1 MIGWLR
7 GELID
12 IENFTVTL
20 ACGGVGYEVSVP
32 ETILVQLPPIGEPC
46 ELRIRQ
52 IFREDGTTLYGF
64 HTATQR
70 RVFDLLLTVT
80 GCGPKVALAL
90 LGQVGEESIIHAVLA
105 QDPKTL
111 TRATGVGTKLGERI
125 ILELREKMHKESL
138 ALKIDRTKSASD
150 DLVDALL
157 ALGYRRQEAET
168 AAETAR
174 AAGGNIEA
182 QIRAALQN
190 LRR

>member
-1 MIGWLR
+1 
-7 GELID
+7 
-12 IENFTVTL
+12 
-20 ACGGVGYEVSVP
+20 
-32 ETILVQLPPIGEPC
+32 
-46 ELRIRQ
+46 
-52 IFREDGTTLYGF
+52 
-64 HTATQR
+64 
-70 RVFDLLLTVT
+70 LLTVT

-138 ALKIDRTKSASD
+138 ALKIDRSKSASD

-174 AAGGNIEA
+174 AAGGTIEA